1 MAQIK
6 VDFNCTV
13 GAIKP
18 MHAVNNGP
26 VAKSPNPNSWGGRS
40 NMMEYMAAGIP
51 FARNHDASFYSNYG
65 NEHTVD
71 VHAIFPDLRR
81 MLTIL
86 HPTIS
91 SAQIIIF

>member
-6 VDFNCTV
+6 VDFLHTV

-40 NMMEYMAAGIP
+40 NMNEYRAAGIP
-51 FARNHDASFYSNYG
+51 FARNHDASFYDSYG

-71 VHAIFPDLRR
+71 VHAIFPRFEADVNSR
-81 MLTIL
+81 
-86 HPTIS
+86 
-91 SAQIIIF
+91 AIIPL